1 MVKQLWRDVWKV
13 LNTPIS
19 FPLADAAAGAAEA
32 GKAVT
37 ELAKVI
43 QENRTAEELAPLIG
57 QMSSLL
63 DVLNSPLVQVVGT
76 GISPFIPLATGVL
89 KYLYEQTRQ
98 EPSLEVGVAI
108 VCQSAYL
115 ESIRVFLSEHPEI
128 REKLSDKP
136 ASAGLSRRIRQVGEK
151 LEFNGQE
158 FELTERTARDT
169 LICFHESPL
178 ATIFNELLISRFEE
192 SGLSK
197 PEAERVTERI
207 SRGTHRYMKTIVAEV
222 QDRVKRLAA
231 VYGEG
236 WLQDQE
242 TYASIDR
249 YLEQWIATR
258 PQEKVFDE
266 NFSFSD
272 VYVPLEVN
280 PVDGEEKVN
289 DEAEPEN
296 IEAWGEQLLQDP
308 QKQGQVLFIQGGPGR
323 GKSVFCRMFADK
335 VRRELH
341 PIWTPILIRLR
352 DVRNFGADFDKVLA
366 DAIGRDFT
374 KNPGWITDSNT
385 RFLFLLD
392 GFDEL
397 LLERGATSGLQQFL
411 DQVGQFQLNCSR
423 NPERQHRVLITG
435 RPLALFGIERLM
447 PPNLE
452 RVEIM
457 PMSPKIRQQWLT
469 RWNILVGSEK
479 TQQFQS
485 FLDNSKCPEQVKTLA
500 TEPLLLYL
508 LAALHRDGKLQESQ
522 FESDDPVA
530 VKIQIYEA
538 ALEWVLTKQRSEN
551 GKDLNPKITG
561 LDPEALRSI
570 LAEAGLCVV
579 QSGGESASIA
589 MIEERLKDDEDAK
602 NLLEQARQQAE
613 ENPLKNALAAF
624 YLKSVEGSE
633 NQVEFFHKS
642 FGEFLCAERLCESLR
657 SWTERSTKRNNPFI
671 LSDDNLPREI
681 YDLFGFGVLTQE
693 VVEYLMGLL
702 KKSGDVEWVK
712 LFNRLENF
720 YLRWCDGEFIDP
732 SEETLPQRIARQF
745 AKYKISTGQRQVDIA
760 AGLNVLIL
768 LLELHHY
775 AQGQEHLKEKIYFYP
790 CGNPSLRVKKVFN
803 VSDPEPPSKQ
813 GQNSQS
819 VTTWLCH
826 HESFDSHRMLRVINY
841 SNSLRVSTF
850 KESVGKFLR
859 WADLSNA
866 ELSGVNLSHANLRN
880 SNMFGV
886 NLVNA
891 NFSRVTL
898 IGADL
903 RTANLMNTNL
913 CGAQLVDAELYDAI
927 LISSDLGNANLYN
940 ADLSKASLNR
950 ANLYGAD
957 LTSATLFEADL
968 RGTDLDC
975 ANLSGANLSG
985 IYWDCTTCWTNARGL
1000 HEAIDIPELLYKELN
1015 FQLAVAVSKGIDLA
1029 KHGKIQEAIQEYRK
1043 GQEAVSEIRVNAE
1056 AWNILCVF
1064 GCLYCQVKE
1073 ALIAGDEAVLRSN
1086 SMHYRESRGI
1096 ARALMGDLLSAESDF
1111 WVILQA
1117 VENEEFYLGG
1127 YDKLQR
1133 IEWINSLQAG
1143 RNPFTKNIL
1152 KQLWSSYL
1160 S

>member
-1 MVKQLWRDVWKV
+1 MVKQLWRDGWKV
-13 LNTPIS
+13 LNTPIT

-151 LEFNGQE
+151 LELNGKE
-158 FELTERTARDT
+158 FELTEKTARDA

-178 ATIFNELLISRFEE
+178 ATIFNELLVSRFEE
-192 SGLSK
+192 SGLSE

-242 TYASIDR
+242 TYASLDR

-266 NFSFSD
+266 DFSFSD
-272 VYVPLEVN
+272 IYVPLEVK
-280 PVDGEEKVN
+280 PVDGEGKIN
-289 DEAEPEN
+289 DQAEPKN
-296 IEAWGEQLLQDP
+296 IETWGTQLLQDP
-308 QKQGQVLFIQGGPGR
+308 QKQGHVLFIQGGPGR

-335 VRRELH
+335 VQRELH

-374 KNPGWITDSNT
+374 KNSGWITDSNT

-457 PMSPKIRQQWLT
+457 PMSTEIRQKWLT
-469 RWNILVGSEK
+469 RWSALAGSENM
-479 TQQFQS
+479 QQFQA
-485 FLDNSKCPEQVKTLA
+485 FLDNSKCPEQVKALS

-522 FESDDPVA
+522 FEGDDPVA

-561 LDPEALRSI
+561 LDPGVLRSI

-579 QSGGESASIA
+579 QSGGESAPIA

-613 ENPLKNALAAF
+613 DNPLKNALAAF

-642 FGEFLCAERLCESLR
+642 FGEFLCAERLCESLK
-657 SWTERSTKRNNPFI
+657 SWTERSGRRGKPFTV
-671 LSDDNLPREI
+671 SEENLHREI
-681 YDLFGFGVLTQE
+681 YDLLGFGVLTQE

-702 KKSGDVEWVK
+702 KKSDDVEWVD
-712 LFNRLENF
+712 LFKRLEGF
-720 YLRWCDGEFIDP
+720 YLRWCDGEFIDS
-732 SEETLPQRIARQF
+732 SEETFPQKQCRQF
-745 AKYKISTGQRQVDIA
+745 AKYKILTGQRQVDIA
-760 AGLNVLIL
+760 TGLNTLIL
-768 LLELHHY
+768 LLTLNRHAKLRED
-775 AQGQEHLKEKIYFYP
+775 LKKVIEFFP
-790 CGNPSLRVKKVFN
+790 CGRPHSEEFDATRLLRIIHFSNCTRGFDFREVSRKCFN
-803 VSDPEPPSKQ
+803 
-813 GQNSQS
+813 
-819 VTTWLCH
+819 
-826 HESFDSHRMLRVINY
+826 RVN
-841 SNSLRVSTF
+841 
-850 KESVGKFLR
+850 
-859 WADLSNA
+859 LSRAN
-866 ELSGVNLSHANLRN
+866 LSGVNLNA
-880 SNMFGV
+880 
-886 NLVNA
+886 A
-891 NFSRVTL
+891 NFSR
-898 IGADL
+898 ADL
-903 RTANLMNTNL
+903 READLSRASLFGANLF
-913 CGAQLVDAELYDAI
+913 A
-927 LISSDLGNANLYN
+927 
-940 ADLSKASLNR
+940 ADLSKTDFSRTDLFGANLGSANLFSTDLSSADLIRVNFSR
-950 ANLYGAD
+950 ANL
-957 LTSATLFEADL
+957 TN
-968 RGTDLDC
+968 
-975 ANLSGANLSG
+975 ANLSNANLLCANFRSADLKGANLKGANLKDANLNGANLSD
-985 IYWDCTTCWTNARGL
+985 IRWNSTTVWANSRGL
-1000 HEAIDIPELLYKELN
+1000 HEALEVPEALMQKSNFRGALTLSRGLDWLLEG
-1015 FQLAVAVSKGIDLA
+1015 Q
-1029 KHGKIQEAIQEYRK
+1029 IQEAIEAY
-1043 GQEAVSEIRVNAE
+1043 QEAQETDPSLEIDSENWDA
-1056 AWNILCVF
+1056 LCWF
-1064 GCLYCQVKE
+1064 GSLHNLSTAV
-1073 ALIAGDEAVLRSN
+1073 LFAGDKAVMSN
-1086 SMHYRESRGI
+1086 EDWLIYRDTRGF
-1096 ARALMGDLLSAESDF
+1096 ARALSGDLVGALKDF
-1111 WVILQA
+1111 EIVVQRLGNSSHYGN
-1117 VENEEFYLGG
+1117 VSRTLGG
-1127 YDKLQR
+1127 KTDRQMR
-1133 IEWINSLQAG
+1133 QEWLEALQAG
-1143 RNPFTKNIL
+1143 QNPITEEVLARLRKEAGL
-1152 KQLWSSYL
+1152 KERQ
-1160 S
+1160 